1 MKYHKGSELSITTKI
16 WDKEINGLVDYDNP
30 EYIKSK
36 ISVNYPGILSRVDE
50 KVVFTKE
57 KDEQSPFKLLSVN
70 KNEEYGLYNIDC
82 GSSSKD
88 ISTLAD
94 QGGSFMLFKDNFF
107 KRTRAIT
114 EAFYKLAQGDIIKIG
129 KYYIKLLDF
138 KLLEDIDSESDGSN
152 GKNTMI
158 RSSSYNS
165 FFLNGQ
171 EIIRGSF
178 SPDINPSNNV
188 NYDLS
193 SNNLISLNES
203 SILSFNYLNANK
215 TGNLIFHQKLSFIN
229 NSKYNNT
236 KINKSVKPEFYL
248 PRINSF
254 GELFMV
260 KNKQKVNQKNRENNQ
275 KNLNIIRLPIKTQK
289 SRKCRICY
297 GDDTSNDN
305 PLISPCNCKG
315 SMKYIHYICLKNWLN
330 SKIESEIDQSSE
342 NNTITYN
349 TKDLSCELCKAKFPD
364 YVKTN
369 NKLYNIS
376 FYKPKFRE
384 FVVFESMKVDKTKNK
399 NKYIHIVSLDNR
411 KCINIGRSSECE
423 FSIPELSISRFHSL
437 IHRSKGE
444 LYIEDNK
451 SKFGTLILVQN
462 NNIKMNDFLPL
473 KLQIKNTYIKI
484 KMKLPFVFSC
494 CIAKTNDI
502 FKNDYQSQNHNKLDI
517 FSYFKIKKNN
527 DNELR
532 SENDED
538 ENENCIN
545 HETHSEIDEKLINE
559 SNNNNANNKNGKKS
573 DMIEIE
579 KIDNENN
586 YDNGNDNNIKI
597 INIMNGEIKLNQ
609 KSRTVDT
616 NKTKKDNN
624 IKPNNNHIVNIKS
637 MSLTNDIGKINHKN
651 NSNNNNIK
659 NEIIKNINNNNE
671 AMKYNSPN
679 NSSENM
685 VKNLEDIKKIS
696 YSNLIQDDNNNN
708 QNKEIKNE
716 ENKGK
721 NKKIIKVMKKIKL
734 KKNENHLK
742 NNEEYILPDINNLSN
757 KKIENI
763 LSNIDNKNNNSI
775 HENSIK
781 GLNPISLQDT
791 NLYDMSN
798 FISNKTKSNKIIFN
812 KYNFCH
818 GSLGSISFMQN
829 NKNSNNL
836 IEQSES
842 LISPIP
848 FNQKEKSEKEKN
860 E

>member
-129 KYYIKLLDF
+129 KYYIKLLDI

-203 SILSFNYLNANK
+203 SILSFNNLNANK

-260 KNKQKVNQKNRENNQ
+260 KNKQKVNQKSRENNQ

-315 SMKYIHYICLKNWLN
+315 SMKYIHI
-330 SKIESEIDQSSE
+330 
-342 NNTITYN
+342 
-349 TKDLSCELCKAKFPD
+349 
-364 YVKTN
+364 YV
-369 NKLYNIS
+369 
-376 FYKPKFRE
+376 
-384 FVVFESMKVDKTKNK
+384 
-399 NKYIHIVSLDNR
+399 
-411 KCINIGRSSECE
+411 
-423 FSIPELSISRFHSL
+423 
-437 IHRSKGE
+437 
-444 LYIEDNK
+444 
-451 SKFGTLILVQN
+451 
-462 NNIKMNDFLPL
+462 
-473 KLQIKNTYIKI
+473 
-484 KMKLPFVFSC
+484 
-494 CIAKTNDI
+494 
-502 FKNDYQSQNHNKLDI
+502 
-517 FSYFKIKKNN
+517 
-527 DNELR
+527 
-532 SENDED
+532 
-538 ENENCIN
+538 
-545 HETHSEIDEKLINE
+545 
-559 SNNNNANNKNGKKS
+559 
-573 DMIEIE
+573 
-579 KIDNENN
+579 
-586 YDNGNDNNIKI
+586 
-597 INIMNGEIKLNQ
+597 
-609 KSRTVDT
+609 
-616 NKTKKDNN
+616 
-624 IKPNNNHIVNIKS
+624 
-637 MSLTNDIGKINHKN
+637 
-651 NSNNNNIK
+651 
-659 NEIIKNINNNNE
+659 
-671 AMKYNSPN
+671 
-679 NSSENM
+679 
-685 VKNLEDIKKIS
+685 
-696 YSNLIQDDNNNN
+696 
-708 QNKEIKNE
+708 
-716 ENKGK
+716 
-721 NKKIIKVMKKIKL
+721 
-734 KKNENHLK
+734 
-742 NNEEYILPDINNLSN
+742 
-757 KKIENI
+757 
-763 LSNIDNKNNNSI
+763 
-775 HENSIK
+775 
-781 GLNPISLQDT
+781 
-791 NLYDMSN
+791 
-798 FISNKTKSNKIIFN
+798 
-812 KYNFCH
+812 
-818 GSLGSISFMQN
+818 
-829 NKNSNNL
+829 
-836 IEQSES
+836 
-842 LISPIP
+842 
-848 FNQKEKSEKEKN
+848 
-860 E
+860 